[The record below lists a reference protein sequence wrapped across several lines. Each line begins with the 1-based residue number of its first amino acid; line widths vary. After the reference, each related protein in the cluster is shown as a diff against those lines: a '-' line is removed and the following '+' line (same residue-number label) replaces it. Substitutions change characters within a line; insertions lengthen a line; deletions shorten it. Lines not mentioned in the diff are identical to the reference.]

1 MNMNKYIKSLGMAA
15 LALSMIA
22 CSDSFLEKEPNGYI
36 NSDQLEENAA
46 WNPYVMLGQMNGIS
60 AKTFEMGTGG
70 TSNHDDFGQ
79 KSIDIATD
87 LMSGDMVMSGET
99 YGWFSSDARLLN
111 NTKNRQRAYS
121 IWRYYFQI
129 IKAANSIFDTVGG
142 DGNMPE
148 EGTDNRAFYGQAKV
162 MRAYAYFNLVNLYA
176 KPYDVAKDEKAL
188 PFYSSQLTPTTAGL
202 STVGEIYE
210 HVISDLKEAATALD
224 GYVRDT
230 KDMPDLSLAY
240 GLLAYACLQ
249 TGQYEEAAQYAE
261 AVIESGQYP
270 LMNQQEIINSGFR
283 SVDISEFM
291 WAIDLTADNTPALPT
306 FWGHVDL
313 FTYSYAAAG
322 DLKMIPDNLYNEIP
336 VTDMRK
342 NWFCDPAY
350 EFVDYIP
357 WRKFYAKEGE
367 KYQVM
372 GDRLWENDEVYM
384 RVAEMYLIAA
394 EANARAGETMLPKAK
409 TALRTLLLNRDETTA
424 ATVDAMTAEE
434 LLDAIYF
441 NWRVEMW
448 GEGRG
453 LMTMKRFKKAVVRG
467 ENDFAWPGTSI
478 SYDDER
484 LYFEIPENE
493 TTNNPNL

>member
-1 MNMNKYIKSLGMAA
+1 MKKYIKYIGMGT
-15 LALSMIA
+15 LALSMTA
-22 CSDSFLEKEPNGYI
+22 CADSFLEKEPNAYI
-36 NSDQLEENAA
+36 NNEQLEENVK
-46 WNPYVMLGQMNGIS
+46 WNPYIMLGQVNGIS
-60 AKTFEMGTGG
+60 ATTFAIGTGG

-121 IWRYYFQI
+121 IWRYYFQV

-148 EGTDNRAFYGQAKV
+148 EGTDNRGFYGQAKV

-188 PFYSSQLTPTTAGL
+188 PFYTSQFTADTKGL
-202 STVGEIYE
+202 STVGEIYNY
-210 HVISDLKEAATALD
+210 VIDDLEEAIIALEGFD
-224 GYVRDT
+224 RES
-230 KDMPDLSLAY
+230 KDMPDVTLAY
-240 GLLAYACLQ
+240 GLLAYAYMQC
-249 TGQYEEAAQYAE
+249 GQYEKAAEAAS
-261 AVIESGQYP
+261 AVIESGVYP
-270 LMNQQEIINSGFR
+270 LMDQDEILECGFR
-283 SVDISEFM
+283 SVDNKEFM

-306 FWGHVDL
+306 FWGHVDY

-322 DLKMIPDNLYNEIP
+322 DFKMIPDNLYAEIP
-336 VTDMRK
+336 VTDARK
-342 NWFCDPAY
+342 YWFRNDDPLM
-350 EFVDYIP
+350 P
-357 WRKFYAKEGE
+357 WGKFYDAGLEP
-367 KYQVM
+367 M

-394 EANARAGETMLPKAK
+394 EANARANNLPAAKA
-409 TALRTLLLNRDETTA
+409 ALKALLMNRDKAAA
-424 ATVDAMTAEE
+424 ATVDGMTADQ
-434 LLDAIYF
+434 LLESLYF

-453 LMTMKRFKKAVVRG
+453 LMTMKRFKKTVVRG
-467 ENDFAWPGTSI
+467 GNDYVYPGKSI
-478 SYDDER
+478 SYDDPR

-493 TTNNPNL
+493 ITNNPNL